1 MIRAVVKTGVLA
13 TATLLGLLHTS
24 PADAGQHPAIVSGP
38 ISAHATV
45 EITDENGRLIPLTAG
60 EQIAVMFTEA
70 ISSLEDGCRRH
81 LNRSCPLDELVRG
94 ATAPNWNIGKLKYD
108 PSTDPNYTYA
118 VIVNGTKWTA
128 TATPKKA
135 GLGGFFYDGSFMSAQ
150 RFYNGTGPASTQSTK
165 FTGVSI
171 SGEIF
176 SKD

>member
-1 MIRAVVKTGVLA
+1 MIRTSVSTHILG
-13 TATLLGLLHTS
+13 TAMLLGFVHAT
-24 PADAGQHPAIVSGP
+24 PAGQQPAIVSGP
-38 ISAHATV
+38 ISARATV
-45 EITDENGRLIPLTAG
+45 EITDENGTLIPLKPE

-94 ATAPNWNIGKLKYD
+94 ATVPTWNIGKLKYD
-108 PSTDPNYTYA
+108 PAIDSHYTYA

-135 GLGGFFYDGSFMSAQ
+135 GLGGFFYDGSSMSPK
-150 RFYNGTGPASTQSTK
+150 RFYNVTGPANTQSTK

-176 SKD
+176 SKG